1 MTRTALS
8 TRLAPAAETAW
19 VGRLRHAMPD
29 EKIDCFR
36 SLTPAQRAEVDIAI
50 VANPDPAELTQL
62 PRLVWVQSLWAGVE
76 RLVAELG
83 DFPRPIVRLVDPE
96 LARTMAE
103 ASLAWTYYLFRD
115 MPLYAAQQ
123 RDREWV
129 QHPYKRPDKT
139 TVGVL
144 GLGELGTAAAFRLQ
158 DAGFNVAGWSRQQ
171 KNLTGITCFSGEA
184 GLNDMLAQSEILIC
198 LLPLT
203 DRTRGLLNVER
214 LRCLPKAAQIVNFAR
229 GPIIDDA
236 ALITALDNGHIRHA
250 VLDVFDVEP
259 LPTASSYWGHPS
271 VTVLPHI
278 SASTDPESAV
288 RIVANHIAA
297 YRRDGAIPPA
307 VDVARGY

>member
-1 MTRTALS
+1 MTRIALS
-8 TRLAPAAETAW
+8 TRLAPAVETAW
-19 VGRLRHAMPD
+19 LGYLRHAMPD
-29 EKIDCFR
+29 ETIDCFH
-36 SLTPAQRAEVDIAI
+36 SLTPAQRADVDLAI
-50 VANPDPAELTQL
+50 VANPDPSDLTQL

-103 ASLAWTYYLFRD
+103 AALAWTYYLFRD

-129 QHPYKRPDKT
+129 QHPYKRPDRT

-144 GLGELGTAAAFRLQ
+144 GLGELGTAAAFHLR

-171 KNLTGITCFSGEA
+171 KDLSGVTCCSGDA
-184 GLNDMLAQSEILIC
+184 GLNDLLAQSEILIC

-203 DRTRGLLNVER
+203 DRTRGLLNAER
-214 LRCLPKAAQIVNFAR
+214 LRRLPKGARIVNFAR
-229 GPIIDDA
+229 GPIIDNA
-236 ALITALDNGHIRHA
+236 ALIAALDSGHIRHA
-250 VLDVFDVEP
+250 VLDVFEVEP
-259 LPTASSYWGHPS
+259 LPAASPFWGHPS

-288 RIVANHIAA
+288 MIVADHIAA
-297 YRRDGAIPPA
+297 YRRDGTIPQA